1 MKNKFKL
8 KKNQSKELKAARKKA
23 KKLYKDKANRLKMLN
38 EQERKVYEMLSDPDN
53 EFMNQIKYGSDDDL

>member
-1 MKNKFKL
+1 MKNKYKL

-38 EQERKVYEMLSDPDN
+38 E
-53 EFMNQIKYGSDDDL
+53 